1 MSAEAAPPTARRR
14 PPPKRVLAPWKDR
27 QGRFSWMK
35 ALVLGAAFVPGLV
48 TAYWAATGGLGG
60 RPVTE
65 AIHQT
70 GLWAIRFLMIA
81 LAVTPARAVF
91 DKPRVIL
98 LRRMLGLTALA
109 YAVAHFCL
117 FVVDQNFSAVAVAT
131 EILKRFYLIIGF
143 VALLTLIALGVTSTD
158 GMIRRMSAWWKRL
171 HRLVYPVAVL
181 ALLHYFIQTKANVS
195 EAVVFAGLFL
205 WLAGL
210 RLVPSGWR
218 ANPAALL
225 ALSVVAA
232 LATAGV
238 EFAWYALATG
248 INPWRVLAVSW
259 NFRYGL
265 RPAHIVGL
273 AGLGVTLL
281 AAARWGAMRMARG
294 GPQKAAA

>member
-1 MSAEAAPPTARRR
+1 MAFYATSPADAA
-14 PPPKRVLAPWKDR
+14 
-27 QGRFSWMK
+27 
-35 ALVLGAAFVPGLV
+35 
-48 TAYWAATGGLGG
+48 
-60 RPVTE
+60 
-65 AIHQT
+65 
-70 GLWAIRFLMIA
+70 
-81 LAVTPARAVF
+81 
-91 DKPRVIL
+91 
-98 LRRMLGLTALA
+98 
-109 YAVAHFCL
+109 
-117 FVVDQNFSAVAVAT
+117 
-131 EILKRFYLIIGF
+131 
-143 VALLTLIALGVTSTD
+143 
-158 GMIRRMSAWWKRL
+158 IRRMGRWWKRL
-171 HRLVYPVAVL
+171 HRRSYPLGVL

-225 ALSVVAA
+225 LLSVLAA

-248 INPWRVLAVSW
+248 INPWRVLAVTW

-281 AAARWGAMRMARG
+281 AAARRVAGRVARRGASSPSPARG
-294 GPQKAAA
+294 ACLPPSPAPAPWRFSAP